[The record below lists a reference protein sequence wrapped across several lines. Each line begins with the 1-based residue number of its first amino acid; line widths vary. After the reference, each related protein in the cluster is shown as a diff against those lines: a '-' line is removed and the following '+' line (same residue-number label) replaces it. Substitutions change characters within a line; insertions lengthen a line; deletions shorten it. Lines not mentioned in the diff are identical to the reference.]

1 MRVLPLLLADE
12 NYHLIDFSLPLKTCS
27 PRLSRTQSLTCVST
41 LAAVATASGAHAAI
55 IVFNTPITSNNST
68 GGSVTWNID
77 GTGSAEGQFVNLGA
91 TSKYKRFG
99 VYANGFGLLKSA
111 GGKLQGLGANVP
123 ISVAKAFSP
132 IISDVLKSGN
142 IQNAVNFVS
151 GASTYIGFQFNPS
164 GSQVL
169 YGWANVTL
177 TNGGSFGTFTI
188 NNWAYDNTG
197 ASILTGQSVSAVPEP
212 ATSAVGLGAL
222 ALGAAALRRRRQAR
236 ALAA

>member
-1 MRVLPLLLADE
+1 M
-12 NYHLIDFSLPLKTCS
+12 
-27 PRLSRTQSLTCVST
+27 
-41 LAAVATASGAHAAI
+41 AAVATASGAHAAI
-55 IVFNTPITSNNST
+55 IVLNTPITSNNST

-77 GTGSAEGQFVNLGA
+77 GVGLTEGIFSNFAAAPNFKFFSQN
-91 TSKYKRFG
+91 
-99 VYANGFGLLKSA
+99 ANAFKQLRSA

-123 ISVAKAFSP
+123 ISVAKTFSPNAFS
-132 IISDVLKSGN
+132 VFKSGN

-188 NNWAYDNTG
+188 NSWAYDNTG
-197 ASILTGQSVSAVPEP
+197 ASILTGQTSAVPEP